1 MTASEATAAAA
12 PSRGGRFRRLFGRS
26 GSRGFGIWSV
36 ITLVAG
42 TASDFAEPLAPMA
55 TGFLVLALFVLVF
68 SLAFLTMPRWRD
80 WAATSVVFSGIA
92 CVIFGMIV
100 FGQNF
105 GTVAN
110 EGKARGVLASH
121 VDPLAALQISV
132 LPLTEDQEALLEFTS
147 AVTTGSRTQNL
158 VAARDIVTETE
169 DDLLRR
175 GMIETLY
182 ETDDES
188 LRYLS
193 VALALREREGD
204 RLQVVVTEGSEG
216 MDEMFFGS
224 WLYIRDVDLSSGD
237 IRVVFNDLGGQGT
250 IGRNQISLL
259 LEYMEYS
266 TRARLPVELVLT
278 PQSEFLLTGRLEMR
292 GDRWANVEVPL
303 F

>member
-1 MTASEATAAAA
+1 MTTSEASTSAG
-12 PSRGGRFRRLFGRS
+12 PSRSGRFRRLFGRS

-36 ITLVAG
+36 ITLIAG

-55 TGFLVLALFVLVF
+55 MGFLVLAVVVLAF
-68 SLAFLTMPRWRD
+68 SLAFLAMPRWRD
-80 WAATSVVFSGIA
+80 WAATTAVFSGIA

-100 FGQNF
+100 VGQNY

-121 VDPLAALQISV
+121 IDPLASLQISV

-158 VAARDIVTETE
+158 VAARDIVTETH

-182 ETDDES
+182 ESDDES

-193 VALALREREGD
+193 VALALRERQGD
-204 RLQVVVTEGSEG
+204 RLQVIVTDSSTGL
-216 MDEMFFGS
+216 DQVLFGS
-224 WLYIRDVDLSSGD
+224 WLYVSRVELSNGDL
-237 IRVVFNDLGGQGT
+237 RVVFNDRSGQGT
-250 IGRNQISLL
+250 IGRNRINLL
-259 LEYMEYS
+259 LEYMEPG
-266 TRARLPVELVLT
+266 TRARWPIEMVLT
-278 PQSEFLLTGRLEMR
+278 PQSEFLLTGRLELQD
-292 GDRWANVEVPL
+292 GRWADVEIPL

>member
-1 MTASEATAAAA
+1 MTASEASA
-12 PSRGGRFRRLFGRS
+12 PSGKMRGGRLRGLFGKS

-36 ITLVAG
+36 ITLIAG

-55 TGFLVLALFVLVF
+55 TGFLVLALFILAF
-68 SLAFLTMPRWRD
+68 SLAFMALPRWRE
-80 WAATSVVFSGIA
+80 WAGTFAVFASIA

-100 FGQNF
+100 IGQNF

-110 EGKARGVLASH
+110 EGKARGMLAAH
-121 VDPLAALQISV
+121 VDPVAALQVRV

-158 VAARDIVTETE
+158 VAARDIVTGTR

-193 VALALREREGD
+193 VALALRERQGD
-204 RLQVVVTEGSEG
+204 RLQLLVTEASPGFQQEL
-216 MDEMFFGS
+216 FGS
-224 WLYIRDVDLSSGD
+224 SLQIRYVELATGDL
-237 IRVVFNDLGGQGT
+237 RVTFNNRGGQGT
-250 IGRNQISLL
+250 IGRNQINLL
-259 LEYMEYS
+259 LEYRDPT
-266 TRARLPVELVLT
+266 TRDRLPVEAVLT
-278 PQSEFLLTGRLEMR
+278 PQGEFLLTGRLELAD
-292 GDRWANVEVPL
+292 GRWANVEVPL